1 MPLPLDG
8 IRVFELGTVIA
19 GPAVGLFLAD
29 LGADVVSIE
38 NPRADP
44 FQIARPSTAFL
55 RRNKRSLTVDLA
67 KPAGKDLFLD
77 LVRSADVV
85 VENYAPGAV
94 DRIGVGYDAVSAV
107 NSRIVYSS
115 IKGFLPGPYSNRL
128 AADEL
133 AQMMGGLAY
142 MTGLPRRP
150 MRAGASIT
158 DLGVAAFSTMAILAA
173 LLQRERTGRGQHIHG
188 GLFETVAFWMSQH
201 LAIMGATGKTPEP
214 ITVRGVWDQMRWP
227 IYDVF
232 EAADKRQ
239 VFVGILNDKQWA
251 SFCAEFDLDSLKSN
265 PDLQT
270 NEQRLHSRQLLLDHL
285 GPLFLSYPLAELL
298 ARLERAVVLF
308 APINGPADLLSDPHL
323 HATNQ
328 FLETEFKGRR
338 FLLPALPLQSSAY
351 RLGIRHQPPTPG
363 KDTLALLNEHG
374 YDQQRVDELC
384 RQGVIEL
391 ADTPKQED
399 K

>member
-1 MPLPLDG
+1 MSLPLDG
-8 IRVFELGTVIA
+8 IRIFELGTVIA

-55 RRNKRSLTVDLA
+55 RRNKRSLTADLA

-77 LVRSADVV
+77 LVRTADVV

-94 DRIGVGYDAVSAV
+94 DRLGVGYEAVSAV
-107 NSRIVYSS
+107 NGRIVYCS
-115 IKGFLPGPYSNRL
+115 IKGFLPGPYGNRL

-142 MTGLPRRP
+142 MTGLPGRP

-158 DLGVAAFSTMAILAA
+158 DLGLASFSTMAILAA

-201 LAIMGATGKTPEP
+201 LAILGVTGKVPEP
-214 ITVRGVWDQMRWP
+214 VTVQGVWYQMRWP

-232 EAADKRQ
+232 AAADERQ

-251 SFCAEFDLDSLKSN
+251 SFCAEFSLGSLKSD

-270 NEQRLHSRQLLLDHL
+270 NEQRLNSRQLLLTQL
-285 GPLFLSYPLAELL
+285 GSLFRSHTSAELL
-298 ARLERAVVLF
+298 VRLERADVVF
-308 APINGPADLLSDPHL
+308 APVNNPADLLSDPHL
-323 HATNQ
+323 RASSQ
-328 FLETEFKGRR
+328 FLETEFKGRH
-338 FLLPALPLQSSAY
+338 FSLPALPLSSSAY
-351 RLGIRHQPPTPG
+351 RFGIRRQPVPPG
-363 KDTLALLNEHG
+363 EDTLALLNEHG
-374 YDQQRVDELC
+374 YDQQRVMELC

-391 ADTPKQED
+391 PGYPKAADK
-399 K
+399 